1 MSSQT
6 FVVLIALDAYAG
18 FGPLRGATADALHWA
33 SFARHRLGVDGA
45 NLRLCTSPA
54 LDGAGAAAAGHP
66 LPGATFSGATF
77 ADVAAALRQL
87 AADLQAAH
95 VAGAK
100 ATGLIVFSGHG
111 AHLRPP
117 TQAPDATDFLG
128 DRLAWVLQDTTLV
141 GAELHDALVINQL
154 DALLA
159 NTLANG
165 EGLRRY
171 VTVVTD
177 CCYHNVA
184 ATAVSADPL
193 GQELAAQ
200 AEIGMRVMLGAQIGS
215 PAYTANLGGQWRSAY
230 SFSLLTLLSQWRTQD
245 VDGVRVVLAGY
256 GDLTFRAREQLAVLG
271 FADQVPA
278 LAGSSRALSLPF
290 NSPSLFNGHAVPA
303 PDAARERKELSGGI
317 GELGIYQI
325 SVGNVVVAVC
335 LWYHAKVVDGTTLSP
350 VTASDQPNVSIDKKS
365 NVWWT
370 LSNAASPPPGRI
382 TVQYGSAGV
391 TAQSTFTWS
400 ISNIPFPSQLTQQT
414 AADADA
420 PAWQTPAANAT
431 GDAWRGPFGPEGN
444 VWIALE
450 WATYTKQGNTL
461 YYLKAVKFATAA
473 TGAPP
478 QLVITDSPAS
488 TWRTTAT
495 PTWPQP

>member
-1 MSSQT
+1 MPSQT
-6 FVVLIALDAYAG
+6 FTVIVALESYAG
-18 FGPLRGATADALHWA
+18 FGPIRGARNDALHWT
-33 SFARHRLGVDGA
+33 SFVTKHLGVPGA
-45 NLRLCTSPA
+45 DVQVCTSPA
-54 LDGAGAAAAGHP
+54 LHAADMAAAGHP
-66 LPGATFSGATF
+66 LPGVTFAGATF
-77 ADVAAALRQL
+77 AAVSAALRKL
-87 AADLQAAH
+87 AADLQTAHAA
-95 VAGAK
+95 GQQ
-100 ATGLIVFSGHG
+100 ATGLVVFSGHG
-111 AHLRPP
+111 AHLRS
-117 TQAPDATDFLG
+117 TAQAPDATDFLG
-128 DRLAWVLQDTTLV
+128 DRLAWVLQDTTLAN
-141 GAELHDALVINQL
+141 GELHDALVLNQL
-154 DALLA
+154 DALLGA
-159 NTLANG
+159 TLANG

-177 CCYHNVA
+177 CCYHDVD

-193 GQELAAQ
+193 GQEPAVQ
-200 AEIGMRVMLGAQIGS
+200 APIGMRVMLGAQLGS
-215 PAYTANLGGQWRSAY
+215 VAYTAEIGGQWRSAY
-230 SFSLLTLLSQWRTQD
+230 SFSLLSLLSQWRTED
-245 VDGVRVVLAGY
+245 VDGVRVALASY
-256 GDLTFRAREQLAVLG
+256 GDLTFRAREMLAVLG

-290 NSPSLFNGHAVPA
+290 NSPSLFQGHAVPA

-325 SVGNVVVAVC
+325 SVGSVVVAVC

-350 VTASDQPNVSIDKKS
+350 VTASDQPNVSINKKS

-370 LSNAASPPPGRI
+370 LSDVASPPPGRI

-391 TAQSTFTWS
+391 TAQSTFTWA

-414 AADADA
+414 AADSDA
-420 PAWQTPAANAT
+420 PAWQTPAANAA

-444 VWIALE
+444 IWIALE
-450 WATYTKQGNTL
+450 WATYTKEGNTL
-461 YYLKAVKFATAA
+461 HSLKAVKFATAA